1 MVNLKVGTLVAAG
14 HVRSTDARAT
24 GSPKQYWT
32 ICFGKPVLDGVRMP
46 RSRYLSSLG
55 SEERQ
60 QLVCRLHRQQ
70 HGRCFICTTEIDL
83 DLHKGEIDI
92 DHIDPLLEDGRDD
105 PSNFALTHAKCNRSK
120 GASNLQV
127 ARRVAEFERLQ
138 EQARS
143 NGKRGADLGDV
154 LSLHNGAKANL
165 RLVVEDDRVKYSL
178 PNSGNE
184 GIYSGQLMRDKLSSM
199 DSFVAQFPL
208 EFLHHDDRMNP
219 RSIGSNIR
227 NLIEEFL
234 ARRPQLHMA
243 LGWWE
248 PDDEKDRTHGKLRLF
263 DGQHKVAAQVLLGVT
278 VIPVRVF
285 VCPDTNVLL
294 KANTNAG
301 GKLRQVAFDSAVMR
315 HLGNT
320 LYEERVNQFRQM
332 GKLSDNDLSFSEQDL
347 VKFFRGESREMI
359 RYIIDAQRDRITRSS
374 ENKLLDFVEWSGR
387 SNQLPMAY
395 TTIERSFFKEFLHQK
410 ALDTPLDEGYE
421 QGINSRQLEREQL
434 TRIMSLFSEVF
445 LINKWDREIGGRRLE
460 TRVHAGER
468 IPENHLR
475 AWRVSREE
483 VLAIIVRYLKLVIT
497 NYLAWTG
504 GYEEEDRLLH
514 KRLPDELWTRM
525 QNFLINLA
533 GLPCWIDTGLATTI
547 FGAKQ
552 NRDYWAS
559 IFKSGKTPS
568 GIEVLAQPLRI
579 QEMILD
585 RSRHDVSLDL
595 QIHP

>member
-1 MVNLKVGTLVAAG
+1 MAK
-14 HVRSTDARAT
+14 
-24 GSPKQYWT
+24 
-32 ICFGKPVLDGVRMP
+32 
-46 RSRYLSSLG
+46 SRYLSALG
-55 SEERQ
+55 SEDRQ
-60 QLVCRLHRQQ
+60 LLVRQLHRLQNR
-70 HGRCFICTTEIDL
+70 RCFICTSEIDL
-83 DLHKGEIDI
+83 DLHKGQIDI
-92 DHIDPLLEDGRDD
+92 DHIDPLLEDGLDD

-138 EQARS
+138 EQARRQ
-143 NGKRGADLGDV
+143 GKRGADLGDV
-154 LSLHNGAKANL
+154 LSLHDGSKADL
-165 RLVVEDDRVKYSL
+165 RLLVENDRVKYSL

-184 GIYSGQLMRDKLSSM
+184 GVYTERLMHDKLSNM

-208 EFLHHDDRMNP
+208 EYLHHDDRINP

-248 PDDEKDRTHGKLRLF
+248 PDEANSQTQGKLRLF
-263 DGQHKVAAQVLLGVT
+263 DGQHKVAAQILLGVRT
-278 VIPVRVF
+278 IPVRVF

-332 GKLSDNDLSFSEQDL
+332 RRLPDNDLSFSEQDL

-359 RYIIDAQRDRITRSS
+359 RYIIDAQRDRITRNSD
-374 ENKLLDFVEWSGR
+374 NKLLDFVEWSGR

-395 TTIERSFFKEFLHQK
+395 HTVERSFFKEFLYQK

-421 QGINSRQLEREQL
+421 QGFNPRQLEREQL
-434 TRIMSLFSEVF
+434 TKIMSLFSEVF
-445 LINKWDREIGGRRLE
+445 LINNWDREIGGRRLE
-460 TRVHAGER
+460 TRVHAGEK

-504 GYEEEDRLLH
+504 AYEEEDRLLH
-514 KRLPDELWTRM
+514 KCLPDEVWTRM
-525 QNFLINLA
+525 ENFLSNLA
-533 GLPCWIDTGLATTI
+533 GLPCWIDGSLATTV

-552 NRDYWAS
+552 NRDYWVS
-559 IFKSGKTPS
+559 ILKTGKTPS
-568 GIEVLAQPLRI
+568 GIEVLAQPLKI

-585 RSRHDVSLDL
+585 RAQHDVSLDL
-595 QIHP
+595 QMHP